1 MEVAPV
7 QRVAVGRPL
16 ATSRSRTT
24 LASETSGA
32 PVSFATMF
40 GASHV
45 DAVAEPASAG
55 IGSATV
61 RPQKHSMPV
70 AAPVQRLPLPVQ
82 IPSPVRDALG
92 SSSVP
97 DLLSTHVGHVRDR
110 VTEALPREA
119 VDKVSA
125 VADSMP
131 GLRDS
136 VTGAAAQAIDSGRNH
151 LAAVVDGVNP
161 TRDGAAPHHGS
172 MDAGDLEELARR
184 LYEPLSAR
192 LRTELWL
199 DRERSGML
207 TDR

>member
-1 MEVAPV
+1 
-7 QRVAVGRPL
+7 
-16 ATSRSRTT
+16 
-24 LASETSGA
+24 
-32 PVSFATMF
+32 
-40 GASHV
+40 
-45 DAVAEPASAG
+45 
-55 IGSATV
+55 
-61 RPQKHSMPV
+61 MPS
-70 AAPVQRLPLPVQ
+70 AAPVQRFPLPVQ

-97 DLLSTHVGHVRDR
+97 DLLGTQAGHLRDR
-110 VTEALPREA
+110 VADALPREA
-119 VDKVSA
+119 VDKVAA
-125 VADSMP
+125 VADSVP

-136 VTGAAAQAIDSGRNH
+136 VTGAASQAIDSGREH

-161 TRDGAAPHHGS
+161 TRDPAAPNQGP
-172 MDAGDLEELARR
+172 MDAGDLEDLARR